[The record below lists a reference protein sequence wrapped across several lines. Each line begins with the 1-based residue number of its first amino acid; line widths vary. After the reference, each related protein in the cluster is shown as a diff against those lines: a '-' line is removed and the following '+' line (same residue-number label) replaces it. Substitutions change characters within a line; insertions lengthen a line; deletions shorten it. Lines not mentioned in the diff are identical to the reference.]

1 MTLDRAAWFVGETAR
16 PLSIFI
22 ATCAAS
28 AAGVI
33 TSLRVENGN
42 DGAIL
47 MAAIGGYAA
56 GLFGLKAVEI
66 WKGSKDQASVEIA
79 KVGGSTPNMTV
90 DATNVEVNE
99 K

>member
-1 MTLDRAAWFVGETAR
+1 MTLDRIAWFIGECSR

-22 ATCAAS
+22 ATCGAT
-28 AAGVI
+28 AAGVV

-66 WKGSKDQASVEIA
+66 WKGSKDNAAVEIA
-79 KVGGSTPNMTV
+79 KVANTTPNMTV
-90 DATNVEVNE
+90 EAESVEVNQ

>member
-1 MTLDRAAWFVGETAR
+1 MTLDRIAWFIGEVSR
-16 PLSIFI
+16 PLSIFVS
-22 ATCAAS
+22 TVAAS
-28 AAGVI
+28 VAAVI

-56 GLFGLKAVEI
+56 GLFGLKAVEV
-66 WKGSKDQASVEIA
+66 WKGSKDHASVEIA
-79 KVGGSTPNMTV
+79 K
-90 DATNVEVNE
+90 ATGEVE

>member
-1 MTLDRAAWFVGETAR
+1 MTLDRLSWFIGEVSR
-16 PLSIFI
+16 PLSIFV
-22 ATCAAS
+22 ATVGATV
-28 AAGVI
+28 AGVI

-56 GLFGLKAVEI
+56 GIFGLKAVEV
-66 WKGSKDQASVEIA
+66 WKGSKDKASVEIA
-79 KVGGSTPNMTV
+79 KSGVTPNMTV
-90 DATNVEVNE
+90 EADSVEVNE

>member
-1 MTLDRAAWFVGETAR
+1 MNLDRLAWFIGQVSR
-16 PLSIFI
+16 PMSILV
-22 ATCAAS
+22 ATCGAT

-47 MAAIGGYAA
+47 MAAVGGYAA

-66 WKGSKDQASVEIA
+66 WKGSKDQANVEIA
-79 KVGGSTPNMTV
+79 KVANTTPNMTV
-90 DATNVEVNE
+90 EADSVEVNQ

>member
-1 MTLDRAAWFVGETAR
+1 MTLDRIAWFIGECSR

-22 ATCAAS
+22 ATAGAT

-56 GLFGLKAVEI
+56 GLFGLKAAEI
-66 WKGSKDQASVEIA
+66 WRGSRDNANVEIA
-79 KVGGSTPNMTV
+79 K
-90 DATNVEVNE
+90 ATGEE
-99 K
+99 PKK

>member
-1 MTLDRAAWFVGETAR
+1 MTRLQRTAWFIGECAR

-22 ATCAAS
+22 ATVGAT

-33 TSLRVENGN
+33 TSLRVENGA
-42 DGAIL
+42 DGAVL

-56 GLFGLKAVEI
+56 SLFGLKAVEV
-66 WKGSKDQASVEIA
+66 WKGSKDSASVEIA
-79 KVGGSTPNMTV
+79 K
-90 DATNVEVNE
+90 ATGE